1 MSRPASNKA
10 PAPNRRPHF
19 PLGGLGEF
27 EYAVCAPP
35 ASPAAVGEARR
46 WPTITMRRLCASVFF
61 GLLLTG
67 CLHHSYRGHQAVFNI
82 CSSDVV
88 RASAE
93 TLAPGSSAMF
103 KAQLKLQLNPQG
115 LSRFQNFMRACEEE
129 TFELRVND
137 QLLLEAVGRGQ
148 PVGGPDVAFYT
159 DTLDKAELLAASLNR
174 K

>member
-1 MSRPASNKA
+1 MNQVIRLLNESRQPTPEEQRSAC
-10 PAPNRRPHF
+10 
-19 PLGGLGEF
+19 LLQ
-27 EYAVCAPP
+27 V
-35 ASPAAVGEARR
+35 ARCGCVLP
-46 WPTITMRRLCASVFF
+46 WPTITMRRLCASVGF

-67 CLHHSYRGHQAVFNI
+67 CLHPSYRGHQAVFNI

-129 TFELRVND
+129 AFELRVND

-148 PVGGPDVAFYT
+148 P
-159 DTLDKAELLAASLNR
+159 
-174 K
+174 